1 MVFAMTRRMSYCTKC
16 GTPLAAGAS
25 FCGTCGTKVPE
36 VTDKGVAS
44 SPHAAAP
51 AATAAAPGVTN
62 AGAAASLGE
71 LPGADPGPQ
80 SGRHPVKP
88 PGQRQPHEE
97 PLKGVAAGRPG
108 IRSAASP
115 QATRGGMGRKGGGWW
130 IAPALVVGAVVIAWL
145 VLAGMPFGGREEPAT
160 APVVD
165 TVAEGSAPAES
176 ATLIEVPSEGG
187 TTTTA
192 PPYGT
197 QIGDNTATLTLPG
210 STTTQA
216 PPNPP
221 MTSGST
227 DSSPSAAN
235 PGTANP
241 GANPRTVPVPTPAP
255 VPSPKPSTPARA
267 PQRELSGGQAEAK
280 MRGYAA
286 SYYKTSPECVRVRN
300 RGYRNAGYALEVW
313 GTCGERSGSRLL
325 GRWRIDAKNGE
336 IFRQREDGRYLKP

>member
-88 PGQRQPHEE
+88 PVQRQPHEE

-145 VLAGMPFGGREEPAT
+145 VLAGMPFGGREEPAP
-160 APVVD
+160 AVD
-165 TVAEGSAPAES
+165 TIAEGSAPAES

-210 STTTQA
+210 STATQA
-216 PPNPP
+216 PLDPP
-221 MTSGST
+221 MTSGSSEP
-227 DSSPSAAN
+227 DASSGAA
-235 PGTANP
+235 
-241 GANPRTVPVPTPAP
+241 PVPTPAP
-255 VPSPKPSTPARA
+255 APSPKPSTPARA

-286 SYYKTSPECVRVRN
+286 SYYNTSPECVRVTN
-300 RGYRNAGYALEVW
+300 RGYRNAGYTLEVW
-313 GTCGERSGSRLL
+313 GTCGGGSGSRLL

-336 IFRQREDGRYLKP
+336 VFRQREDGRYLKP